1 MNPTQ
6 VLVYSL
12 VIVTATIQMFLY
24 RFFNVFFCLFFFL
37 FSDMRKILANDA
49 RHFVTLTF
57 IVKVIYS
64 KIFIIVLAEEIKDK
78 DN

>member
-1 MNPTQ
+1 MCF
-6 VLVYSL
+6 
-12 VIVTATIQMFLY
+12 FL
-24 RFFNVFFCLFFFL
+24 FVCL